1 MLQDLLS
8 ELADAGVLGVEIS
21 KIPRMRRNTHSYRLH
36 EGEGEEEMGHSTDR
50 YSSNLHFLLLPCA
63 TFILNQECATAQHN
77 SGKKKKSPKSVPTN

>member
-50 YSSNLHFLLLPCA
+50 YSSNLHFSAFTLYYLYP
-63 TFILNQECATAQHN
+63 Q
-77 SGKKKKSPKSVPTN
+77 SGVCNRPAELW